1 MRWRFVDRIEE
12 FGPWAFIRGRKA
24 ISLVE
29 YSLLNPFGR
38 EGVFPES
45 LALES
50 CIHLA
55 RWLVI
60 RSSSFKSTCLLS
72 EVGTFSF
79 NNEVGMG
86 DILSMGITVTMRR
99 EDSLKLDCEAT
110 KGEHLICCGG
120 LTVGLMDLTGV
131 ADPEVMK
138 AMWQELYVKA

>member
-1 MRWRFVDRIEE
+1 MRWRFADRIEE

-38 EGVFPES
+38 EGAFPES
-45 LALES
+45 LVLES

-60 RSSSFKSTCLLS
+60 RSSDFKNTCLLS
-72 EVGTFSF
+72 ELGNF
-79 NNEVGMG
+79 NFNHEVGMG
-86 DILSMGITVTMRR
+86 HILRVVITVTMRR
-99 EDSLKLDCEAT
+99 EDSLQVDCEAT
-110 KGEHLICCGG
+110 NGERLIGHG
-120 LTVGLMDLTGV
+120 TLTVGMTDLTGI

-138 AMWQELYVKA
+138 AMWQELYGKA

>member
-12 FGPWAFIRGRKA
+12 FRPWAFIRGRKA

-38 EGVFPES
+38 EGAFPES
-45 LALES
+45 LVLES

-60 RSSSFKSTCLLS
+60 RSSDFKNTCLLCGLGS
-72 EVGTFSF
+72 FNFDHEVGL
-79 NNEVGMG
+79 GH
-86 DILSMGITVTMRR
+86 ILRMGITVTLRR
-99 EDSLKLDCEAT
+99 EDSLQIDCEAT
-110 KGEHLICCGG
+110 DGERIIGYG
-120 LTVGLMDLTGV
+120 ALTMGMMDLSGV
-131 ADPEVMK
+131 ADPKAMK